1 MQVQVEL
8 YGGLRERVGTSELVL
23 TLEEV
28 ESLSVSEALE
38 ALTRAYPALRG
49 GLGGVAVAIGDKLVG
64 RDVLLR
70 DAAVISLLPPVSG
83 G

>member
-8 YGGLRERVGTSELVL
+8 YGGLRERVGTNELVL

-28 ESLSVSEALE
+28 ESASVSEALE
-38 ALTRAYPALRG
+38 ALIAAYPALRG
-49 GLGGVAVAIGDKLVG
+49 GLSGVAVAIGDALVG
-64 RDVLLR
+64 RDVVLR
-70 DAAVISLLPPVSG
+70 DSAAISLLPPVSG